1 MRIGVIILNDSL
13 TFLHA
18 ADVHLDSPFRGL
30 TSLPEAIYDEVKNST
45 FTTLDHL
52 VHVAIE
58 KNVDFILFVG
68 DVFDEANRSIRA
80 QMKFKEA
87 CEKLHAHHIFVY
99 VSYGNHDY
107 TDGTDDVIVYPNN
120 VFVFPPGKV
129 TSTTFV
135 KNGIELANIYGF
147 SYEKRAVTENKVSEY
162 VMIDRDI
169 PYHIATL
176 HGALNE
182 QTDHASYA
190 PFQLSELRAT
200 PFHYWALGHVHE
212 RTVLSVD
219 PPIVYPGNMQGRHR
233 KERGERGCYYVHM
246 SKEKTTTQFIPLQ
259 AVTFEEV
266 AVDVTECAS
275 IFDVE
280 RAVQREIV
288 PLREK
293 TLLSLTLRNNG
304 TNRFSFTDE
313 TIKELLDVVN
323 ERLIEQEEWIYIYRY
338 DVYEKQKERVLS
350 DDTFYA
356 ELETTF
362 AQLSLEEIVQD
373 VTTHEIGRKFLT
385 NLATEDELI
394 ERARSYLLNE
404 LGRHEE
410 GE

>member
-1 MRIGVIILNDSL
+1 MRIGVIILNNSL
-13 TFLHA
+13 TFIHA
-18 ADVHLDSPFRGL
+18 ADLHLDSPFRGL
-30 TSLPEAIYDEVKNST
+30 TSLPETIYDEVKNST
-45 FTTLDHL
+45 FTALDHL

-58 KNVDFILFVG
+58 KNVDFVLFVG
-68 DVFDEANRSIRA
+68 DIFDEANRSIRA

-87 CEKLHAHHIFVY
+87 CEELHAHHIFVY
-99 VSYGNHDY
+99 VSFGNHDY
-107 TDGTDDVIVYPNN
+107 TDGIDDVIVYPNN

-135 KNGIELANIYGF
+135 KNGVELANIYGF
-147 SYEKRAVTENKVSEY
+147 SYKKRAVTENKVSEY
-162 VMIDRDI
+162 VMTEQDI

-176 HGALNE
+176 HGALYE

-212 RTVLSVD
+212 RTVLSDD
-219 PPIVYPGNMQGRHR
+219 PPIVYPGNLQGRHR

-246 SKEKTTTQFIPLQ
+246 TKEKTTTQFIPLQ
-259 AVTFEEV
+259 VVTFEEV
-266 AVDVTECAS
+266 TVDVTECAS

-280 RAVQREIV
+280 RVVQRHIA
-288 PLREK
+288 PLRGK

-304 TNRFSFTDE
+304 TNRLSFTDE

-323 ERLIEQEEWIYIYRY
+323 ERLIERDEWVYIYRY
-338 DVYEKQKERVLS
+338 DLYEKQKKRAIS

-362 AQLSLEEIVQD
+362 AQLSLEEIVQE
-373 VTTHEIGRKFLT
+373 VTTHEVGRKFLT
-385 NLATEDELI
+385 DLATEDELI
-394 ERARSYLLNE
+394 EQARTYLLRE
-404 LGRHEE
+404 LGRYEE